1 MAGVDRSISLGTK
14 SETKGGPEGGGRE
27 RERERITSELRETER
42 ERERESSRYV
52 VVRGGNSQPGPA
64 GYSRGGCEMACEPS
78 GERISYYHALLT
90 VRYGALRYGGP
101 ALRFAAAPDTRRTAS
116 QPRIIR

>member
-42 ERERESSRYV
+42 ERERERELSLRRCSRRKQPARAGRV
-52 VVRGGNSQPGPA
+52 QPG
-64 GYSRGGCEMACEPS
+64 R
-78 GERISYYHALLT
+78 
-90 VRYGALRYGGP
+90 VRDGV
-101 ALRFAAAPDTRRTAS
+101 
-116 QPRIIR
+116 